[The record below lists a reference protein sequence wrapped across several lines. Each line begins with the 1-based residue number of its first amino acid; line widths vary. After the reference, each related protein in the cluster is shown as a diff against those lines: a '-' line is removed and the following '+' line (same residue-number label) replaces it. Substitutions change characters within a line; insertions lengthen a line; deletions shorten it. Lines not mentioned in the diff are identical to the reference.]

1 MWIRLPLVSVVDRAI
16 EGFVVR
22 VAKRLALLL
31 AIPLL
36 ATFIFATW
44 GVASTAN
51 QALRADR
58 LESLVA
64 VSSAVGEVLYQLDR
78 ERQVAVSVVSDAG
91 SGLNELLEQGAASDA
106 AIEIYRQ
113 RRGDLSASQ
122 PGVALLVGPLDEQLR
137 LLPALREQVKARQSS
152 LTAVVVRYRS
162 VIGRGLAVREAVG
175 QVGGADGALADQLR
189 VAAALSQ
196 ASEYAGIQQ
205 VAVVAG
211 NGRLVSQAVQ
221 RDLGATRAG
230 FDEALLVV
238 SQRSPA
244 VWRGWL
250 DQALTGEQ
258 VLAAQRFDDEIAR
271 TLVGERLR
279 VSTGRWLAA
288 SGERRDR
295 LHEVQSRVDGAIVAE
310 VGRQRSQ
317 QWWITGGL
325 TVAAVVL
332 LVAAAVFAWRQGRRL
347 AQRLRDVR
355 DAVTRMATDE
365 LPALVRR
372 VETADPADPGS
383 VPAPPRGLAP
393 AVVRDEVDEVIAAFD
408 SLGLTVYRTSSDLA
422 RQRQVVV
429 GVLEAVGR
437 RCQGITQR
445 LLAELDAAERGEK
458 DSATLEMLFRL
469 DNLAAQLQHGTQSL
483 LVLSG
488 RTLGAVHETPA
499 ELVTVVQAAQSRIQQ
514 YRRVEIGAVDGR
526 VSVPTALIDDLVHL
540 LASLLDNA
548 TRFTPGTV
556 LITGHLLSN
565 RVFVQVTDSGQGID
579 PELLDK
585 LNQELAA
592 SPRIGVEHIRRQ
604 GVATVALLAAV
615 HGLRVRLLPASP
627 HGTVAEVEIPA
638 DRLTIRVP
646 EQKKPVGAG
655 PIAGRRAPGGTPASP
670 LSLPVGPAA
679 GPVAGGAWPPV
690 RAAEA
695 PTQVLPQIPRP
706 RPAPQRQEPPPIFHQ
721 AVRDYD
727 ASGWFEPGG
736 TVQMPATTAASPPGD
751 ATTEN
756 GLPRRRPQ
764 TTIPPSV
771 LPAPAE
777 TAPNA
782 VVDAAGL
789 SRTAAAYQR
798 GLGRRPHQL
807 REGQR

>member
-1 MWIRLPLVSVVDRAI
+1 M
-16 EGFVVR
+16 
-22 VAKRLALLL
+22 
-31 AIPLL
+31 
-36 ATFIFATW
+36 
-44 GVASTAN
+44 
-51 QALRADR
+51 
-58 LESLVA
+58 A
-64 VSSAVGEVLYQLDR
+64 VSSAVGEVVYQLDR
-78 ERQVAVSVVSDAG
+78 ERQVAASVVSVAG
-91 SGLNELLEQGAASDA
+91 SGLNEFLEQGAASDA
-106 AIEIYRQ
+106 AIAVYRQ
-113 RRGDLSASQ
+113 RRGELDVSL
-122 PGVALLVGPLDEQLR
+122 PGVARLVGPLDEQLG
-137 LLPALREQVKARQSS
+137 LLPAFREQVKARQSS
-152 LTAVVVRYRS
+152 LTAVLVRYRAA
-162 VIGRGLAVREAVG
+162 IGRGLAVRESVG
-175 QVGGADGALADQLR
+175 QVGGADGVLADQLR

-196 ASEYAGIQQ
+196 ASEYAGVQRA
-205 VAVVAG
+205 AVVAG
-211 NGRLVSQAVQ
+211 SGEVVSQAVQ
-221 RDLGATRAG
+221 RELAATRAG

-250 DQALTGEQ
+250 DQALSGEQ
-258 VLAAQRFDDEIAR
+258 VLAAQRIDDEVAR
-271 TLVGERLR
+271 VQVGQRLR

-295 LHEVQSRVDGAIVAE
+295 LHEVQSRIDGDIVAE
-310 VGRQRSQ
+310 VGRQRSE

-325 TVAAVVL
+325 TVVAVVL

-347 AQRLRDVR
+347 VQRLRGVR

-365 LPALVRR
+365 LPELVRR
-372 VETADPADPGS
+372 VEAADPADPGS
-383 VPAPPRGLAP
+383 VPAPPRVLAP
-393 AVVRDEVDEVIAAFD
+393 AEARDEVDEVTAAFD

-429 GVLEAVGR
+429 GALEAVGR

-445 LLAELDAAERGEK
+445 LLAELDAAERNER

-488 RTLGAVHETPA
+488 RTLGAVHDTPA
-499 ELVTVVQAAQSRIQQ
+499 ELVTVVQGAQSRIQQ
-514 YRRVEIGAVDGR
+514 YQRVEIGAVDGR
-526 VSVPTALIDDLVHL
+526 VLVPTALIDDLVHL

-556 LITGHLLSN
+556 LITGHLLGD
-565 RVFVQVTDSGQGID
+565 RVLVQVTDSGQGID
-579 PELLDK
+579 PELLNQ
-585 LNQELAA
+585 LNGELAA
-592 SPRIGVEHIRRQ
+592 SPRIGVDHIRRQ

-646 EQKKPVGAG
+646 EQKTQPAGAG
-655 PIAGRRAPGGTPASP
+655 PIAGRRAPGGTPASA
-670 LSLPVGPAA
+670 LSLPVGPAAGPA

-690 RAAEA
+690 RAADA
-695 PTQVLPQIPRP
+695 ATQPLPQIPRP
-706 RPAPQRQEPPPIFHQ
+706 RSAQRQEPPPIFKQ
-721 AVRDYD
+721 AVRDHG

-736 TVQMPATTAASPPGD
+736 TVQMPATTAVPPSGD

-756 GLPRRRPQ
+756 GLPRRQPQ
-764 TTIPPSV
+764 TTIPPPV

-782 VVDAAGL
+782 EVDTAGL